1 MSPLFALVDCNA
13 FFVSCERVF
22 QPRLEGKP
30 VIVLSSND
38 GCAIARSNEAKALGI
53 RMGDPLFKIKD
64 IVKKHH
70 VHVFSAN
77 FSLYGDM
84 SSRVMETLKILGP
97 NLEVYSI
104 DEAFLDLKSLP
115 LENLFA
121 YGCEVKRTVKQW
133 TGIPVSVGMGPT
145 KTLAKIANHLAKK
158 DPSGCRVL
166 TDPAE
171 IEAILRDFP
180 LSDIWGV
187 GRQWSKKLLQYN
199 INTAL
204 DLANADHRWVRK
216 AFNIVLA
223 RTALELKG
231 TPCLSLEDISPSK
244 KTMISSRS
252 FGTPVTNPEHLR
264 EAVSM
269 HASLLAQKLR
279 QQGSKTSLM
288 SVYIRTNPFDRQGS
302 YYSNSRLV
310 SLITPSQDSAVLIKA
325 GISALRKIYKPG
337 LAYKKAGVTVLNLT
351 PETQCTPS
359 LFKEWE
365 EKDSAKRKALLKT
378 MDRLNAQYGRGS
390 LIFASE
396 GIRRSWR
403 PKSGWRSPS
412 YTQDWTKL
420 VEVR

>member
-64 IVKKHH
+64 IVTKHK

-84 SSRVMETLKILGP
+84 SSRVMETLKILSP

-104 DEAFLDLKSLP
+104 DEAFLDLRLLKHKD
-115 LENLFA
+115 LFT
-121 YGCEVKRTVKQW
+121 YGCEIRQTVKQW

-145 KTLAKIANHLAKK
+145 KTLAKVANHLAKK
-158 DPSGCRVL
+158 DPAGCRVL
-166 TDPAE
+166 TDLAE
-171 IEAILRDFP
+171 VEAILKNFP
-180 LSDIWGV
+180 LEDIWGV
-187 GRQWSKKLLQYN
+187 GRQWSKKLLHYN

-204 DLANADHRWVRK
+204 DLANADHRGIRK
-216 AFNIVLA
+216 VFNIVLA
-223 RTALELKG
+223 RTALELRG
-231 TPCLSLEDISPSK
+231 TPCLSLEDISPPK

-269 HASLLAQKLR
+269 HTSLLAQKLR

-288 SVYIRTNPFDRQGS
+288 SVYIRTNPFDRQGT
-302 YYSNSRLV
+302 YYSNSHLV

-337 LAYKKAGVTVLNLT
+337 LAYKKAGVSVLNLT
-351 PETQCTPS
+351 PERQCTPS

-365 EKDSAKRKALLKT
+365 EKDSSKRKILLKT
-378 MDRLNAQYGRGS
+378 MDRLNAHYGRGS
-390 LIFASE
+390 VLFASE
-396 GIRRSWR
+396 GVRRSWR

-412 YTQDWTKL
+412 YTQDWGKL
-420 VEVR
+420 VEVQ

>member
-1 MSPLFALVDCNA
+1 
-13 FFVSCERVF
+13 
-22 QPRLEGKP
+22 
-30 VIVLSSND
+30 
-38 GCAIARSNEAKALGI
+38 
-53 RMGDPLFKIKD
+53 MGDPLFKIKD
-64 IVKKHH
+64 IVRKHK
-70 VHVFSAN
+70 VRVFSAN

-84 SSRVMETLKILGP
+84 SSRVMETLKTLAP
-97 NLEVYSI
+97 SLEIYSI

-115 LENLFA
+115 LEDLFA
-121 YGCEVKRTVKQW
+121 YGCQVKKTVKQW

-145 KTLAKIANHLAKK
+145 KTLSKVANHLAKK
-158 DPSGCRVL
+158 DPSGCCVL
-166 TDPAE
+166 TDPLE
-171 IEAILRDFP
+171 IESILKDFP
-180 LSDIWGV
+180 LPDIWGV
-187 GRQWSKKLLQYN
+187 GHGWSKKLLQYN

-231 TPCLSLEDISPSK
+231 TPCLSLGDIAPKK
-244 KTMISSRS
+244 KTLISSRS

-269 HASLLAQKLR
+269 HASLLAGKLR
-279 QQGSKTSLM
+279 SQGSKTSLM
-288 SVYIRTNPFDRQGS
+288 SVSIQTNRFDQK
-302 YYSNSRLV
+302 YYSNARLV
-310 SLITPSQDSAVLIKA
+310 SLVIPSQDSAVLIKA
-325 GISALRKIYKPG
+325 SISALSKIYKPG

-365 EKDSAKRKALLKT
+365 EKNSTKRKTLLKT
-378 MDRLNAQYGRGS
+378 MDRLNNQYGRGS

-396 GIRRSWR
+396 GVRRSWR

>member
-1 MSPLFALVDCNA
+1 MRSLCR
-13 FFVSCERVF
+13 VSEF
-22 QPRLEGKP
+22 QPRLEGQP

-53 RMGDPLFKIKD
+53 RMGDPLFKIKE
-64 IVKKHH
+64 IVSKHK
-70 VHVFSAN
+70 VRVFSAN

-84 SSRVMETLKILGP
+84 SSRVMETLKMFAP
-97 NLEVYSI
+97 ALEIYSI
-104 DEAFLDLKSLP
+104 DEAFLDLTTLP
-115 LENLFA
+115 VEDLFA
-121 YGCEVKRTVKQW
+121 HGCQIKQTVKQW
-133 TGIPVSVGMGPT
+133 TGIPVSVGIGPT
-145 KTLAKIANHLAKK
+145 KTLAKVANHLAKK

-166 TDPAE
+166 TDPTE
-171 IEAILRDFP
+171 TEAILKDFP
-180 LSDIWGV
+180 LPDIWGV

-231 TPCLSLEDISPSK
+231 TPCLSLEDIAPAK
-244 KTMISSRS
+244 KNLISSRS
-252 FGTPVTNPEHLR
+252 FGTPITNPQDLR

-279 QQGSKTSLM
+279 KQGSKTSLI
-288 SVYIRTNPFDRQGS
+288 SVSIRTNPFDQKGT
-302 YYSNSRLV
+302 YYSNSHLV
-310 SLITPSQDSAVLIKA
+310 SLIFPSQDSAVLIKA
-325 GISALRKIYKPG
+325 AISALRKIYKPG
-337 LAYKKAGVTVLNLT
+337 LAYKKAGMMVLNLS
-351 PETQCTPS
+351 PEDQYTPS

-365 EKDSAKRKALLKT
+365 EKDSVKRKALLKT
-378 MDRLNAQYGRGS
+378 MDRLNNQYGRGS

-396 GIRRSWR
+396 GVRRAWR

-412 YTQDWTKL
+412 YTQDWTRL
-420 VEVR
+420 VEAR